1 MQTSGSG
8 SNIQH
13 VADDKNEKLKLFAA
27 LRKIREFE
35 RLQLTFL
42 KSVIDFDII
51 IEIGYAQEQRKPL
64 TPKQL
69 PLLGVAGSATTIRR
83 RLAKLTEQGVVK
95 RSTNAN
101 DRRSEILT
109 LSSPTLKLLGRYGSL
124 LGISV

>member
-1 MQTSGSG
+1 M
-8 SNIQH
+8 
-13 VADDKNEKLKLFAA
+13 KKLKLFAA

-42 KSVIDFDII
+42 KSMIDFDII
-51 IEIGYAQEQRKPL
+51 IEIGYAQEQKKPL

-69 PLLGVAGSATTIRR
+69 PLLGVAASATTIRR
-83 RLAKLTEQGVVK
+83 RLAKLTEQGVVR

-109 LSSPTLKLLGRYGSL
+109 LSSPSLKLLGRYGSL
-124 LGISV
+124 LGVSL